1 MPKSFLNR
9 RREEILHAEVSEGYF
24 LIPSKQRL
32 SDLRLVIV
40 EIQELL

>member
-9 RREEILHAEVSEGYF
+9 KQEEIFHARVSEGYF
-24 LIPSKQRL
+24 LIPNKKRL

-40 EIQELL
+40 QI